1 VTTSTEQTTIVLDFD
16 GTITEVDLLDR
27 MARQFG
33 DPAVYQEVED
43 GIHAGTITLQECI
56 TREFEPVTASLEEAT
71 AWVLENVR
79 IRAGLHELVELA
91 RSRGWGIRIL
101 SSGFAELIEP
111 VLAHAGIDGVE
122 VVANTVDPR
131 PDGWRVQWRGEA
143 ICAVCGE
150 ACKRSGLPANGE
162 LVYVGDGIS
171 DRCAAQAS
179 ARIFATRGLARYLDG
194 EGIAYEPFDDFNDI
208 VRALTSHDA

>member
-1 VTTSTEQTTIVLDFD
+1 MLDFD

-27 MARQFG
+27 MALQFG

-71 AWVLENVR
+71 AWVLENAR

-101 SSGFAELIEP
+101 SSGFTELIEP
-111 VLAHAGIDGVE
+111 VLAHAGIRGVE
-122 VVANTVDPR
+122 VIANTVDPH
-131 PDGWRVQWRGEA
+131 PDGWRVRWRGEA
-143 ICAVCGE
+143 VCAVCGE

-162 LVYVGDGIS
+162 VVYVGDGIS

-179 ARIFATRGLARYLDG
+179 SRIFATRGLARYLDYH
-194 EGIAYEPFDDFNDI
+194 GIAYLPFDDFHDV
-208 VRALTSHDA
+208 VRALSD